1 MTERR
6 DDAEQSAIELS
17 PVELSAADLA
27 GFRARLQADRSVL
40 QAEHDA
46 ALAELDKLRETG
58 EDGADAAFQREQQ
71 QAIASSRHTL
81 LAQLDHALERM
92 DDRTYGLCEHCGRS
106 ISRTRL
112 TMLPMATLD
121 GRCAAVPH
129 GERE

>member
-6 DDAEQSAIELS
+6 DDAEQSDA
-17 PVELSAADLA
+17 ELSAADLT
-27 GFRARLQADRSVL
+27 GFRARLQTDRSVL
-40 QAEHDA
+40 QAEFDA
-46 ALAELDKLRETG
+46 ALAELDTLRQAR

-81 LAQLDHALERM
+81 LAQFDHALERI
-92 DDRTYGLCEHCGRS
+92 DGRTYGLCELCGRS